1 MKHDFSNKAASFL
14 AVSGA
19 FFLKPRFFTRFR
31 NGYCEL
37 FLIFL
42 LTNRRIFAIFRINKN
57 ILCVLF
63 LKQTRERR
71 DFVKATTRA
80 IAREA
85 GVSPA
90 SVSRYFTGTEPVSQE
105 IASRIEEAL
114 RTLGCDS
121 VPRRGQKKIILVLL
135 THLRFSFY
143 SKTLQEL
150 LERKQDS
157 YTFLL
162 LRYTPSSPETVRSLV
177 GRVRP
182 AGVIYFEEEIDDA
195 ILSYLQG
202 CGLRTVMCGG
212 AALNRESDMVRV
224 NDITAAYEGTN
235 YLLDLGHRRI
245 LFLSDE
251 IRKVGAGFQRLTG
264 CRKAMEERGLPLHP
278 EDAAVICGPVT
289 FQAGYDA
296 VRTALAEKRH
306 FTAVFAFSDE
316 LAVGAMAA
324 LHDGGLSVPGDVSV
338 LGYDDL
344 DIAAKVRPALTTIHQ
359 PIDCFIKKTLELF
372 EQPAQEPPSEI
383 LLHYSIVERQSCRRA
398 GPPIVSSP
406 QPGVT

>member
-1 MKHDFSNKAASFL
+1 M
-14 AVSGA
+14 
-19 FFLKPRFFTRFR
+19 
-31 NGYCEL
+31 
-37 FLIFL
+37 
-42 LTNRRIFAIFRINKN
+42 
-57 ILCVLF
+57 
-63 LKQTRERR
+63 
-71 DFVKATTRA
+71 KATTRA
-80 IAREA
+80 IAQEA

-90 SVSRYFTGTEPVSQE
+90 SVSRYFTGTEPVSEE
-105 IASRIEEAL
+105 IASRIEEAM
-114 RTLGCDS
+114 RTLVCDS
-121 VPRRGQKKIILVLL
+121 IPRLGKKKVILVLL

-143 SKTLQEL
+143 SKTIQEL
-150 LERKQDS
+150 LERKQNS

-162 LRYTPSSPETVRSLV
+162 LRYIPSSPETVRNLV
-177 GRVRP
+177 SRVRP

-212 AALNRESDMVRV
+212 VALNRASDMVHV
-224 NDITAAYEGTN
+224 NDISAAYEGTN
-235 YLLDLGHRRI
+235 YLLDLGHQRI

-264 CRKAMEERGLPLHP
+264 CRQAMEERGLPLYL
-278 EDAAVICGPVT
+278 EDAAVVCGPVT

-296 VRTALAEKRH
+296 VRNALMEKKR

-344 DIAAKVRPALTTIHQ
+344 EIAAKVRPALTTIHQ

-372 EQPAQEPPSEI
+372 EQSAQELPSEI
-383 LLHYSIVERQSCRRA
+383 LLQYSIVERQSCRRI
-398 GPPIVSSP
+398 GGPIVSSP
-406 QPGVT
+406 SSGVI